1 MKSGKLLQGFT
12 LVELMVVVAIIAIL
26 ATVAL
31 PSYNEYVQRGHRSEG
46 QALLNDTAALQ
57 ERFYAQNF
65 AYVTATAD
73 IATKLRGKASS
84 PTGKYNLTLGA
95 GAATDGGYLLT
106 ATQQFSDTACGN
118 LTLNALGVRGRTGSG
133 KTIAECWR

>member
-1 MKSGKLLQGFT
+1 MNRHTQQLGFT

-26 ATVAL
+26 AAVAY
-31 PSYNEYVQRGHRSEG
+31 PSYNEYVRRGHRSEG

-95 GAATDGGYLLT
+95 GGATDGGYLLT
-106 ATQQFSDTACGN
+106 ASQQFNDTNCGN

-133 KTIAECWR
+133 KTVAECWR

>member
-1 MKSGKLLQGFT
+1 MTRQTQQQGFT
-12 LVELMVVVAIIAIL
+12 LIELMITVAIIAIL
-26 ATVAL
+26 AAVAY
-31 PSYNEYVQRGHRSEG
+31 PSYSEYVKRGNRSEG

-57 ERFYAQNF
+57 ERYYAQNF
-65 AYVTATAD
+65 VYVTATAD
-73 IATKLRGKASS
+73 IATKLKGKTSS

>member
-73 IATKLRGKASS
+73 IATKLKGKTSS

-106 ATQQFSDTACGN
+106 ATQQFNDTNCGN

-133 KTIAECWR
+133 KTVAECWR

>member
-1 MKSGKLLQGFT
+1 MTRQTQQQGFT
-12 LVELMVVVAIIAIL
+12 LIELMITVAIIAIL
-26 ATVAL
+26 AAVAY

-133 KTIAECWR
+133 KTVAECWR

>member
-1 MKSGKLLQGFT
+1 MTRQTQQQGFT
-12 LVELMVVVAIIAIL
+12 LIELMITVAIIAIL
-26 ATVAL
+26 AAVAY

>member
-95 GAATDGGYLLT
+95 GGATDGGYLLT
-106 ATQQFSDTACGN
+106 ASQQFNDTNCGN

-133 KTIAECWR
+133 KTVAECWR

>member
-73 IATKLRGKASS
+73 IATKLKGKTSS

-133 KTIAECWR
+133 KTVAECWR